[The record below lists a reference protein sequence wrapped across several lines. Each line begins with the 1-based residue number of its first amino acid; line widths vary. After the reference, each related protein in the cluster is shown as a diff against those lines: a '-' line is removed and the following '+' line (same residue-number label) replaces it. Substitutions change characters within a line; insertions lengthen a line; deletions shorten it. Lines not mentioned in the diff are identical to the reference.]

1 LIGGDT
7 IAITLAITLATALAI
22 SLQTY
27 HNICS
32 LQYYDEV
39 KEKRNVTNKKHAC
52 SSGELQAFE
61 CWMGDA

>member
-7 IAITLAITLATALAI
+7 LAITIAITIAITLATALAI

-39 KEKRNVTNKKHAC
+39 KEKRKVTNNKKR
-52 SSGELQAFE
+52 LQLGLTA
-61 CWMGDA
+61 GV